1 MEYVKLGSSGLLVS
15 PLCLGTMMFG
25 SAANERESIAITHRA
40 VDDGINF
47 IDTANA
53 YNNGLSETILGKALE
68 DRRDKVVLVTK
79 VNASTGDG
87 PNDGG
92 LSRYHILNEVE
103 NSLRRL
109 RTDHIDIYMLHR
121 RDFGTPLEE
130 SLGAMNDL
138 VRQGKV
144 RYIGMSNHYSWQVR
158 GALDQAKYEGVAP
171 VVCVQDLYNI
181 VNRDLEVDMLP
192 FCYEFGVGVMA
203 YSPLARG
210 ILTGKYRLGENL
222 PPESR
227 AGRGDRRMLETELRD
242 GSLAVAQELAELAEG
257 TGKKLSQFALNWVI
271 SNPIVTSAIIG
282 PRNLDQYED
291 NLGALGWDIDS
302 SILSKVDALVPP
314 GEHTGN
320 GFNDPQNPVRGRPDS

>member
-79 VNASTGDG
+79 VNASTGEG

-109 RTDHIDIYMLHR
+109 KTDHIDIYMLHR

-130 SLGAMNDL
+130 SLVAMNDL

-158 GALDQAKYEGVAP
+158 GALDQAKYEGVSP

-227 AGRGDRRMLETELRD
+227 AGRGDRRMLETCL
-242 GSLAVAQELAELAEG
+242 LY
-257 TGKKLSQFALNWVI
+257 
-271 SNPIVTSAIIG
+271 TS
-282 PRNLDQYED
+282 
-291 NLGALGWDIDS
+291 
-302 SILSKVDALVPP
+302 DAAD
-314 GEHTGN
+314 E
-320 GFNDPQNPVRGRPDS
+320 

>member
-109 RTDHIDIYMLHR
+109 KTDHIDIYMLHR

-158 GALDQAKYEGVAP
+158 GALDQA
-171 VVCVQDLYNI
+171 
-181 VNRDLEVDMLP
+181 
-192 FCYEFGVGVMA
+192 
-203 YSPLARG
+203 
-210 ILTGKYRLGENL
+210 
-222 PPESR
+222 
-227 AGRGDRRMLETELRD
+227 
-242 GSLAVAQELAELAEG
+242 
-257 TGKKLSQFALNWVI
+257 
-271 SNPIVTSAIIG
+271 
-282 PRNLDQYED
+282 
-291 NLGALGWDIDS
+291 
-302 SILSKVDALVPP
+302 
-314 GEHTGN
+314 
-320 GFNDPQNPVRGRPDS
+320 

>member
-87 PNDGG
+87 PNEGG

-109 RTDHIDIYMLHR
+109 KTDHIDIYMLHR

-158 GALDQAKYEGVAP
+158 GALDQAKYEGVSP

-257 TGKKLSQFALNWVI
+257 SGKKLSQFALNWVI
-271 SNPIVTSAIIG
+271 SNPIVTAAIIG

>member
-79 VNASTGDG
+79 VNASTGNG

-92 LSRYHILNEVE
+92 LSRYHILNEIE

-109 RTDHIDIYMLHR
+109 KTDHIDIYMLHR

-130 SLGAMNDL
+130 SLVAMNDL

-158 GALDQAKYEGVAP
+158 GALDQAKYEGVSP

-242 GSLAVAQELAELAEG
+242 GSLAVAQELAKLAEG

-282 PRNLDQYED
+282 PRNLGQYED

-302 SILSKVDALVPP
+302 SILRKVDALVPP

-320 GFNDPQNPVRGRPDS
+320 GFNDPQNPVRGRPD

>member
-92 LSRYHILNEVE
+92 LSRYHILNEIE

-109 RTDHIDIYMLHR
+109 KTDHIDIYMLHR

-130 SLGAMNDL
+130 SLVAMNDL

-158 GALDQAKYEGVAP
+158 GALDQAKYEGVSP

-192 FCYEFGVGVMA
+192 FCYEFEVGVMA

-320 GFNDPQNPVRGRPDS
+320 GFNDPQNPVRGRPD

>member
-92 LSRYHILNEVE
+92 LSRYHILNEIE

-109 RTDHIDIYMLHR
+109 KTDHIDIYMLHR

-130 SLGAMNDL
+130 SLVAMNDL

-158 GALDQAKYEGVAP
+158 GALDQAKYEGVSP

-242 GSLAVAQELAELAEG
+242 GSLAVAQELAKLAEG

-282 PRNLDQYED
+282 PRNLGQYED
-291 NLGALGWDIDS
+291 NLGALGWDIDP

-320 GFNDPQNPVRGRPDS
+320 GFNDPQNPVRGRPD

>member
-109 RTDHIDIYMLHR
+109 KTDHIDIYMLHR

-130 SLGAMNDL
+130 SLVAMNDL

-158 GALDQAKYEGVAP
+158 GALDQAKYEGVSP

-242 GSLAVAQELAELAEG
+242 GSLAVAQELAKLAEG

-282 PRNLDQYED
+282 PRNLGQYED
-291 NLGALGWDIDS
+291 NLGALGWDIDP

-320 GFNDPQNPVRGRPDS
+320 GFNDPQNPVRGRPD